1 MATKQKLLD
10 DDFIARIEQL
20 ELVSRRV
27 ISGLMKGDRLSK
39 RRGYSNEFTDF
50 RPYAAG
56 DDLRDAQK
64 LHHIVVGIGT
74 EFVGA

>member
-1 MATKQKLLD
+1 MPTKQRLLD

-50 RPYAAG
+50 RPYTAG
-56 DDLRDAQK
+56 
-64 LHHIVVGIGT
+64 
-74 EFVGA
+74 